1 MLCGPKT
8 DGSWSPVT
16 KLAHSYSSIKLF
28 ENCPLRYYEQRV
40 TKLIKDEGGEAS
52 IHGDRVHKALE
63 ARVKNNEALPQDMG
77 GYEPLVNAVTGLVG
91 NGQLLVEQEITIN
104 RQMKQ
109 VGWWDEDAWLR
120 SKLDVLILKGG
131 GDAIILDWKTGKR
144 RVDMFQFTL
153 YAAQVFL
160 NYPEVDKVKST
171 LIWLKDQKTDSETF
185 HRKDAPKLWADVLG
199 RITRI
204 EQALA
209 HKTWPARPSGLCP
222 YCPRFKTCDYARK

>member
-1 MLCGPKT
+1 M
-8 DGSWSPVT
+8 T

-63 ARVKNNEALPQDMG
+63 ARVKTSEALPSDMAV
-77 GYEPLVNAVTGLVG
+77 YEPLVQAVSGLVG
-91 NGQLLVEQEITIN
+91 NGQLLVEHEVTIN
-104 RQMKQ
+104 RQMNQ
-109 VGWWDEDAWLR
+109 VGWWDSDAWLR
-120 SKLDVLILKGG
+120 SKLDILILKGP
-131 GDAIILDWKTGKR
+131 DALILDWKTGKR

-160 NYPEVDKVKST
+160 NYPEIETVKAT

-185 HRKDAPKLWADVLG
+185 TRKDAPRLWADVLG

-209 HKTWPARPSGLCP
+209 NQTWPARPSGLCP
-222 YCPRFKTCDYARK
+222 YCPLFKSCVYARK